1 MTIIEAIELR
11 TILDSRGNPT
21 VEAEISTAGGF
32 GRSAAPSG
40 ASTGAA
46 EAKVLPPREAIDN
59 AIQNLIPA
67 LIGMDAA
74 DQECFDAQLR
84 DIDGTADFSGI
95 GANVAVAL
103 SLANAKA
110 AASALGLPLFR
121 YLGGAFVNEM
131 PLPLGN
137 VIGGGAHAA
146 NATEIQEFLIVP
158 GGAADV
164 EEAVFANAAVH
175 KTVKD
180 LLKKKGIA
188 AGKGDEGAW
197 APQIDDALAFELIAE
212 ATGRVADEMNVSV
225 DMGIDVA
232 SSQMWNGTGY
242 KYRDRV
248 RSTEDQIAYIAEIVD
263 KYNLVYVED
272 PLHEDDFDAFAELN
286 RQVGDRCL
294 VCGDDLFVTQVDRI
308 EKGIETGSAN
318 CVLIKRHFRGHSPC
332 SCPWSG
338 HGDESPVRRDHGYH
352 HYTPRHCVFLRIL
365 KMRSGGRR
373 THCQIKRTHSHRGTI
388 MTPVNEME
396 IELKEPLVPVEEYL
410 AAGIHIGTQQKSE
423 DMKKF
428 IYRVRGDGLYI
439 LDIRETDARIKTVAK
454 FLNQYEA
461 PDVLVV
467 TSRQYGQYPAKKF
480 ADTIGAMSATGR
492 FIPGLLTNPVLDG
505 YIEPKVIVVT
515 DPIGDEHVINEA
527 VQCGIPVVA
536 LCDTNN
542 MTRFVD
548 LVIPTNN
555 KGRKAL
561 SMVYFLMSREM
572 LRLRGISTALTLED
586 FESEI

>member
-1 MTIIEAIELR
+1 MTTIEAIELR

-21 VEAEISTAGGF
+21 VEAEIFTTGGF
-32 GRSAAPSG
+32 GRAAAPSG

-59 AIQNLIPA
+59 AVQNLVPA
-67 LIGMDAA
+67 LIGMDAS
-74 DQECFDAQLR
+74 DQESFDDQLR

-175 KTVKD
+175 KNVKE

-248 RSTEDQIAYIAEIVD
+248 RSTEDQIAYIAELVD

-286 RQVGDRCL
+286 RQIGEKCL
-294 VCGDDLFVTQVDRI
+294 LCGDDIFVTQVDRI

-318 CVLIKRHFRGHSPC
+318 CVLIKPNQVGTLSDTFEAVRLAHTHGLDTVMSHR
-332 SCPWSG
+332 SG
-338 HGDESPVRRDHGYH
+338 ETTDTTIAHLATAFS
-352 HYTPRHCVFLRIL
+352 CVFL
-365 KMRSGGRR
+365 K
-373 THCQIKRTHSHRGTI
+373 
-388 MTPVNEME
+388 
-396 IELKEPLVPVEEYL
+396 
-410 AAGIHIGTQQKSE
+410 
-423 DMKKF
+423 
-428 IYRVRGDGLYI
+428 
-439 LDIRETDARIKTVAK
+439 
-454 FLNQYEA
+454 
-461 PDVLVV
+461 
-467 TSRQYGQYPAKKF
+467 
-480 ADTIGAMSATGR
+480 
-492 FIPGLLTNPVLDG
+492 
-505 YIEPKVIVVT
+505 
-515 DPIGDEHVINEA
+515 
-527 VQCGIPVVA
+527 CGIVGGERIA
-536 LCDTNN
+536 KLNELI
-542 MTRFVD
+542 RIEEQ
-548 LVIPTNN
+548 L
-555 KGRKAL
+555 
-561 SMVYFLMSREM
+561 
-572 LRLRGISTALTLED
+572 
-586 FESEI
+586 